1 MKKNIDEFKKFIARG
16 NIIDL
21 AIGVII
27 GGAFSKIVTSLVNNI
42 ITPLLGLLL
51 GGIDLSGLAI
61 TFKDTKIE
69 YGAFIESIIDFLI
82 IAISI
87 FTMIK
92 IINKISRIRK
102 KEDEKKNPPKKEEI
116 ILLEEIRNLLK
127 EQKQK

>member
-61 TFKDTKIE
+61 TFKDIKIE

-102 KEDEKKNPPKKEEI
+102 KEEEKKNPPKKEEI

-127 EQKQK
+127 EQK